1 MKTIRIL
8 IIAILSTV
16 SVNLFAQSVKT
27 DTISVNGNC
36 GMCKKTIE
44 KAAKGDGGSA
54 AVWNKDTKKM
64 LLTYD
69 PSKTSTDDVEKRIA
83 VSGYDTEKY
92 KATDKSYNKLEKC
105 CQYKRV
111 LPSQE

>member
-8 IIAILSTV
+8 IIVILSTV
-16 SVNLFAQSVKT
+16 SVNLFAQSAKT

-44 KAAKGDGGSA
+44 KAAKGDGVSTA
-54 AVWNKDTKKM
+54 IWNKDTKKM

-69 PSKTSTDDVEKRIA
+69 PSKTSADDVEKRIA
-83 VSGYDTEKY
+83 ASGYDTEKY
-92 KATDKSYNKLEKC
+92 KADDKAYSKLEKC
-105 CQYKRV
+105 CQYKRASLV
-111 LPSQE
+111 QE

>member
-8 IIAILSTV
+8 VIAILSTI

-36 GMCKKTIE
+36 GICKKTIE
-44 KAAKGDGGSA
+44 KAANGDGVSA

-69 PSKTSTDDVEKRIA
+69 PSKTSANDVEKRIA
-83 VSGYDTEKY
+83 ASGYDTEKY
-92 KATDKSYNKLEKC
+92 KADDKAYNKLEKC
-105 CQYKRV
+105 CQYKRA
-111 LPSQE
+111 LLSQE